1 LIEKSYKFAVTKQ
14 MKKTAPV
21 GYRTHLK
28 AEEHGMLETKF
39 PIPSDFQQLLGN
51 VQWVSHNLLAT
62 VTW

>member
-1 LIEKSYKFAVTKQ
+1 